1 MEIRNKLKTL
11 LQQEIEIEL
20 SKDNLKINL
29 LNIPNFK
36 RRISLVCKSSNLLLN
51 EVTQEALKRCAF

>member
-20 SKDNLKINL
+20 SKESKNKPIKYTILKDEL
-29 LNIPNFK
+29 V
-36 RRISLVCKSSNLLLN
+36 SLVW
-51 EVTQEALKRCAF
+51 